1 MVDGT
6 PEPHARSD
14 GRGRRA
20 ERATVRIESSVA
32 RHARHAR
39 DARDARARGAGVARA
54 RDREKGR
61 SGPDEGTSVPRDA
74 RRACV
79 R

>member
-1 MVDGT
+1 MVDRT

-20 ERATVRIESSVA
+20 ERATVRIESSV
-32 RHARHAR
+32 ARHAR